1 MSVSLND
8 RLRAA
13 LDGAAFVQ
21 TTGRVADVYGTIVR
35 ATGVAPAIG
44 ELCELRTPG
53 SAAVLEAEVIGVRGE
68 HTLLTPMGR
77 LDGLSSQTL
86 VVPTG
91 RRQEIA
97 VGPQLLGRIID
108 ARGRPLDGRPAPKGV
123 LVPVHHE
130 PPDAMSRP
138 LIEHALPTGVRAI
151 DGLLTCGKGQ
161 RLGIFA
167 MAGAG
172 KSTLLGMLARGARCD
187 VNVVALIGE
196 RGREVQEF
204 ITDSLGEEG
213 LARSVVVVATSDRPA
228 LERARAAQ
236 TATAVAEHFR
246 DQGQDVLLMMDSVT
260 RYARSLRD
268 VGLAVGETPA
278 RHGFPPSVF
287 AELPRLFERAGAAPV
302 GSITAFYTV
311 LAEEEEEAGPIE
323 EEVRSILDGHI
334 VLSRKLAAASHYPA
348 IDVLK
353 SISRVM
359 SRIASKEHE
368 QQAQKLRRL
377 LAKYAEIEL
386 LIQMGEYKAGSDAE
400 GDAAVKHIGAIR
412 KYLQQPP
419 AELTPMET
427 ALGRLKDTVA

>member
-1 MSVSLND
+1 MSAPLSE

-13 LDGAAFVQ
+13 LSATPVVEV
-21 TTGRVADVYGTIVR
+21 TGRVAEAYGTIVR
-35 ATGVAPAIG
+35 ATGVSPSIG
-44 ELCELRTPG
+44 ELCLLQTPG
-53 SAAVLEAEVIGVRGE
+53 ATPMPAEVIGVRGE

-77 LDGLSSQTL
+77 LDGLSAQTL

-91 RRQEIA
+91 RHQEIG
-97 VGPQLLGRIID
+97 VGPALLGRVID
-108 ARGRPLDGRPAPKGV
+108 ARGQPLDGLDAPSGV
-123 LVPVHHE
+123 RVSVHRE
-130 PPDAMSRP
+130 PPDAMTRP
-138 LIEHALPTGVRAI
+138 LIGEQLPTGVRAI
-151 DGLLTCGKGQ
+151 DSVLTCGRGQ
-161 RLGIFA
+161 RLGVFA

-204 ITDSLGEEG
+204 IHDSLGPEG

-246 DQGQDVLLMMDSVT
+246 DQGQHVLLLMDSVT

-268 VGLAVGETPA
+268 VGLSVGETPA

-287 AELPRLFERAGAAPV
+287 AELPRLFERAGAAAR

-353 SISRVM
+353 SVSRVM
-359 SRIASKEHE
+359 SRIVNPEHE
-368 QQAQKLRRL
+368 AQAQKLRRL
-377 LAKYAEIEL
+377 LAKYNEIEL
-386 LIQMGEYKAGSDAE
+386 LVQMGEYKAGSDAE
-400 GDAAVKHIGAIR
+400 ADAAMKHIGAIR
-412 KYLQQPP
+412 EFLKQPP
-419 AELTPMET
+419 SKLSAFDQTLK
-427 ALGRLKDTVA
+427 RLQETVA